1 MMNEQ
6 DRIKALEREVE
17 LLKQIIELKDK
28 IGAAPSYPVYVPYPV
43 YPSSPS
49 VDPWRPYYPYT
60 YTTVGATVPQSS
72 SGYLT

>member
-1 MMNEQ
+1 MEY
-6 DRIKALEREVE
+6 DERVKYLEREVE

-43 YPSSPS
+43 YPSSPTI
-49 VDPWRPYYPYT
+49 DPWRPYFPYA
-60 YTTVGATVPQSS
+60 YTTGGAAVSQSS